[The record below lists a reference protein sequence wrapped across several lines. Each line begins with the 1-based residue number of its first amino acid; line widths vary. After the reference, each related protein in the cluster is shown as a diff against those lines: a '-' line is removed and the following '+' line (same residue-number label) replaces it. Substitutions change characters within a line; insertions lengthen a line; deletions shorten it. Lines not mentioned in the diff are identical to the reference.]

1 MQIVIG
7 GNFNIQPHRR
17 LLLYVAP
24 LLKLGGNGGEIAFQ
38 YRKRLGDRYGE
49 ILDGVEFPCFKAHQ
63 MHAFVFAAL
72 VKTESDRRAAVANM
86 LRAADNLRPVNMAQR
101 DVVRRRKFCAGKAS
115 SVPI

>member
-49 ILDGVEFPCFKAHQ
+49 ILDGVEFPASKLTRCTHLFLPHSSK
-63 MHAFVFAAL
+63 
-72 VKTESDRRAAVANM
+72 
-86 LRAADNLRPVNMAQR
+86 LRAIGEPQ
-101 DVVRRRKFCAGKAS
+101 
-115 SVPI
+115 